1 MLQKLHH
8 VAYRC
13 TDARETV
20 EFYTKVIG
28 LKFAHAITNDF
39 VPSIK
44 EFSPHLHIFF
54 EMADGSYIA
63 FFEVPV
69 SDPAQKDPN
78 TPGWVQHLALEVADM
93 DALAEGKR
101 RLEAHG
107 VDVVGPIDHGM
118 CHSIYFFDPSGHR
131 MEMATRH
138 PNPAEEAHWESDAYA
153 LLETWEKRKRAE
165 NWVRGKEA
173 VPA

>member
-44 EFSPHLHIFF
+44 EFSPHIHIFF

-78 TPGWVQHLALEVADM
+78 TPGWVQHLALEVTDM

-107 VDVVGPIDHGM
+107 VGVVGPIDHGM

-138 PNPAEEAHWESDAYA
+138 PDPEEEAHWESDAYA
-153 LLETWEKRKRAE
+153 LLETWETRKRAE
-165 NWVRGKEA
+165 SWVRGKEA